1 MKLWVHMRLRKP
13 LLGVVNPLNGL
24 PAIHKSVITPAPK
37 LILFFCTFVIIRF
50 LCEKGG
56 MDI

>member
-1 MKLWVHMRLRKP
+1 MRLRKP